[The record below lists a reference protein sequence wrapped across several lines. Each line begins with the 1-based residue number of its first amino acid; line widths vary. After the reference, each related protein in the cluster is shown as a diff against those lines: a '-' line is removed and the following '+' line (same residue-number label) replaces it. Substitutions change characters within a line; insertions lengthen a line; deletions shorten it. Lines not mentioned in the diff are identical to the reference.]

1 MTTLRKSIS
10 RRRILDE
17 SSDGVDI
24 APVNKKLVFGLDEEE
39 EDGQLQELNQF
50 DLDLESAADL
60 SIKFDDEDKFSPCRT
75 RSGAVYTSGSKR
87 KMCSTSEKSHVKR
100 SSMRTRH
107 TSSRSHKS
115 ENGSLADC
123 SGNES
128 DERMSENERLSNLTE
143 EEELEKEKE
152 SVYFEPYP
160 QPPPLNYQKNPVSR
174 LRTSNR
180 PVPFEFRLDL
190 PSSPIH
196 GCAQD
201 DPFSSPFKTRVS
213 PISSHQVPSHP
224 TKSHLIPPSPNKSHL
239 TRVET

>member
-24 APVNKKLVFGLDEEE
+24 APVNKKLVFGLDDEE
-39 EDGQLQELNQF
+39 EDGHQLQELNQF

-213 PISSHQVPSHP
+213 PISSHQVPSHI
-224 TKSHLIPPSPNKSHL
+224 TKSQQVPPDQS
-239 TRVET
+239 